1 MELLYFLDVVGTL
14 VFAISGTF
22 AAAEKRL
29 DWFGALFIAMVTAVG
44 GGTLRDLLIG
54 AHPIGWMEDR
64 YAAIAIFVAWLLTL
78 LVGKPILKF
87 RKTLFLFDTIGIGV
101 FTILGMQKALLF
113 GLSPL
118 MAVLLGMCSATMGG
132 VARDVLCNEIPL
144 IFRKEI
150 YATACLIGAGLY
162 LLLTKM
168 NANESIAILS
178 SISVIIIVRLISVK
192 KKLSLPTLNNIH
204 DDGEN

>member
-1 MELLYFLDVVGTL
+1 MELLYLLDIIGTF

-22 AAAEKRL
+22 AAAEKRM
-29 DWFGALFIAMVTAVG
+29 DWFGAFFIAMVTAVG

-54 AHPIGWMEDR
+54 AQPIGWMQDSY
-64 YAAIAIFVAWLLTL
+64 YALAIFVAWLFTL
-78 LVGKPILKF
+78 VIGKPILKL

-101 FTILGMQKALLF
+101 FTILGLQKALLY

-118 MAVLLGMCSATMGG
+118 MAILLGMCSAVMGG

-150 YATACLIGAGLY
+150 YATACLTGAGFY
-162 LLLTKM
+162 LLVSFFDL
-168 NANESIAILS
+168 NEAVAVLS
-178 SISVIIIVRLISVK
+178 SMSIIIIIRLISVK
-192 KKLSLPTLNNIH
+192 KKLSLPTLNHLYN
-204 DDGEN
+204 DEN